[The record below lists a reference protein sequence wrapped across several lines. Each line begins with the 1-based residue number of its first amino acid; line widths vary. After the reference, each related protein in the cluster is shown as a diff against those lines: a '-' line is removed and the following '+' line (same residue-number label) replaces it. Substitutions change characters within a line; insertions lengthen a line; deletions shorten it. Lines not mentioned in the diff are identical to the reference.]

1 MIYIQLNRIKKMN
14 KKMKD
19 MNYEN
24 KTRRLRISI
33 LLLLSLITFS
43 YFGCSEITSPADN
56 FPPEKPKN
64 FTLIGGGDGQ
74 AHFRWERN
82 VEPDLKAYRLY
93 RSENSLSNFSMLVEI
108 TQTEYVDR
116 FLDYDSTYYYYLSA
130 IDNAGNESTTT
141 NIIDIQP
148 LNLSA
153 PQPPSRLIV
162 SGFNSPLQGATEISV
177 SWTPPDIGDLKN
189 YLVYRGADSTF
200 VPSTSTFLDSTNI
213 SIYLDR
219 LVQLNQKY
227 HYKIIA
233 VDKGYKMSLPSKS
246 SNDLVLS
253 SPVLISPANNTRFG
267 TPRIFKWDGV
277 TNAVDY
283 VVFVGNGPFSD
294 IIWSSS
300 KTKLSEIN
308 YSGPNLQSSK
318 VYYWW
323 VGVYSKDKVRLD
335 DGTEIPSQINSYSV
349 INSFFGE

>member
-1 MIYIQLNRIKKMN
+1 MN
-14 KKMKD
+14 NTIKD
-19 MNYEN
+19 MNNGN
-24 KTRRLRISI
+24 KTKRLRISI
-33 LLLLSLITFS
+33 LFLLSLITLS
-43 YFGCSEITSPADN
+43 YLGCSEITAPADT
-56 FPPEKPKN
+56 FPPAEPKN

-74 AHFRWERN
+74 VHFRWERN
-82 VEPDLKAYRLY
+82 IEPDLKAYRLY
-93 RSENSLSNFSMLVEI
+93 RSVNSLTNFSLLVQI
-108 TQTEYVDR
+108 SQTEYVDR
-116 FLDYDSTYYYYLSA
+116 FLDYDSIYYYYLSA
-130 IDNAGNESTTT
+130 VDNAGNESKTT

-153 PQPPSRLIV
+153 PQPPSRLVV
-162 SGFNSPLQGATEISV
+162 SGYNSPLQGATEISV

-200 VPSTSTFLDSTNI
+200 VPSVSTFLDSTNI
-213 SIYLDR
+213 SIYIDK

-253 SPVLISPANNTRFG
+253 SPVLVSPANNIRFG
-267 TPRIFKWDGV
+267 SPLIFKWDGV
-277 TNAVDY
+277 TSAVNY

-294 IIWSSS
+294 IIWSSA
-300 KTKLSEIN
+300 KTTSTEIN
-308 YSGPNLQSSK
+308 YSGTALQSSK

-335 DGTEIPSQINSYSV
+335 DGTEVPAQINSYSI

>member
-1 MIYIQLNRIKKMN
+1 MN
-14 KKMKD
+14 KTIKYMK
-19 MNYEN
+19 NGS
-24 KTRRLRISI
+24 KARRLRISF
-33 LLLLSLITFS
+33 LLLLGLVAVSFI
-43 YFGCSEITSPADN
+43 GCSEITSPADN

-74 AHFRWERN
+74 VHFRWERN
-82 VEPDLKAYRLY
+82 IEPDLKAYRLY
-93 RSENSLSNFSMLVEI
+93 RSENSLSNFSLLVEI

-130 IDNAGNESTTT
+130 VDNAGNESTTT

-162 SGFNSPLQGATEISV
+162 SGFNSPLQGATEISI

-200 VPSTSTFLDSTNI
+200 VPSASTFLDSTNI

-233 VDKGYKMSLPSKS
+233 VDRGYKMSLPSES
-246 SNDLVLS
+246 SNDLILS
-253 SPVLISPANNTRFG
+253 SPVLISPANNTRF
-267 TPRIFKWDGV
+267 TSPLTFKWDGV
-277 TNAVDY
+277 TSAVNY
-283 VVFVGNGPFSD
+283 VVYVGNGPFSN
-294 IIWSSS
+294 IIWSSA
-300 KTKLSEIN
+300 KTTSTEIN
-308 YSGPNLQSSK
+308 YSGTALQSSK

-349 INSFFGE
+349 VNSFFGE